1 LYSSIDAAVQQI
13 FMEVSYMPAA
23 VKSEFSRTHP
33 REPSFVSLLSGWA
46 QQGVQTLFSTQR
58 ILIDLVM
65 RQNASVMHALRQHL
79 SDPHHSPTAILS
91 EVAGEGMSNFIE
103 GQTILLQLAQQQ
115 SEILMGGVKERM
127 GNWPAAHALTDLL
140 RRSLDTFVEMQ
151 QEFLKIA
158 EKQTHS
164 WIEAAKAGK
173 PYQSEHLVKAA
184 HEAMENFVKAQKQFL
199 DVITDE
205 TLKATGGKPV
215 PSAKKIKKTELS
227 ELAREATKSFVD
239 AQKKL
244 FDVAGRQMSANVK
257 TVGKTLEFAKLPSI
271 PLAELTREGV
281 QSYVDAQKAL
291 MDVMLKPGNGHKPGF
306 KGTRKKTHRIKKQAA
321 AAGAA

>member
-1 LYSSIDAAVQQI
+1 
-13 FMEVSYMPAA
+13 
-23 VKSEFSRTHP
+23 
-33 REPSFVSLLSGWA
+33 
-46 QQGVQTLFSTQR
+46 
-58 ILIDLVM
+58 
-65 RQNASVMHALRQHL
+65 
-79 SDPHHSPTAILS
+79 
-91 EVAGEGMSNFIE
+91 
-103 GQTILLQLAQQQ
+103 
-115 SEILMGGVKERM
+115 MGGVKERM
-127 GNWPAAHALTDLL
+127 GNWPAAHATTDLL
-140 RRSLDTFVEMQ
+140 RRSLDTFIEMQ

-158 EKQTHS
+158 EKQTNS
-164 WIEAAKAGK
+164 WVEAAKAGK
-173 PYQSEHLVKAA
+173 PYQGEHLVKAA

-199 DVITDE
+199 DVVTDE

-215 PSAKKIKKTELS
+215 PASSKKMKKTELS

-257 TVGKTLEFAKLPSI
+257 TVGKTLELAKLPSI

-291 MDVMLKPGNGHKPGF
+291 MDVMLKPANGHKPGF
-306 KGTRKKTHRIKKQAA
+306 KATHKKTGRVKKQTM

>member
-1 LYSSIDAAVQQI
+1 
-13 FMEVSYMPAA
+13 MPAA
-23 VKSEFSRTHP
+23 VKSELSRTHP

-65 RQNASVMHALRQHL
+65 RQNASVMQALRQHL
-79 SDPHHSPTAILS
+79 SDPQHSPTAILS
-91 EVAGEGMSNFIE
+91 EVVGEGVSNFIE
-103 GQTILLQLAQQQ
+103 GQTILLNLAQQQ

-127 GNWPAAHALTDLL
+127 GNWPAAQAMTDLL
-140 RRSLDTFVEMQ
+140 RRSLGTFLEMQ

-173 PYQSEHLVKAA
+173 PYQGDHLVKAA

-205 TLKATGGKPV
+205 TLKATGGKHV
-215 PSAKKIKKTELS
+215 TVSGKKMKKTELS

-291 MDVMLKPGNGHKPGF
+291 MDVMLKPGNTHKPPVKAARG
-306 KGTRKKTHRIKKQAA
+306 KKPARAKKHAM